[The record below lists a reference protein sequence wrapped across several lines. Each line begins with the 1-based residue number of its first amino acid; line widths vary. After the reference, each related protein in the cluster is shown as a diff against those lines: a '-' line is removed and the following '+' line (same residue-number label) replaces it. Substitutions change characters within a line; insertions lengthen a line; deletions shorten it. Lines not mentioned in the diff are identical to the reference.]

1 MILNCQKEPI
11 QELKHLADSD
21 RHSVLVEGPSGC
33 GKSYL
38 AKQYAAMLGISDFAV
53 INPTVQDIRDS
64 INGSYNLD
72 SPIVLCIENLDC
84 GVPAASYTILKFLEE
99 PLSHVYLVVTCR
111 NVNTGVPDTIVSR
124 CACVSMSAPVD
135 VDIENYAQVVDA
147 ARYEMMKSTPIWRA
161 VRTFKDID
169 SVIRFNQSQID
180 YFNSLQSS
188 LNFSDTISAL
198 AWKLGH
204 YDDGSETDILFVINY
219 LMCVSNSGH
228 VRKHAIQCARELS
241 QSRIAPHAV
250 VAKFLFDCK
259 YGT

>member
-11 QELKHLADSD
+11 QELKQLADSD

-99 PLSHVYLVVTCR
+99 PLSHVYLQLKPNCQIQPPR
-111 NVNTGVPDTIVSR
+111 PAAPKLLSLISFL
-124 CACVSMSAPVD
+124 SA
-135 VDIENYAQVVDA
+135 
-147 ARYEMMKSTPIWRA
+147 S
-161 VRTFKDID
+161 F
-169 SVIRFNQSQID
+169 F
-180 YFNSLQSS
+180 
-188 LNFSDTISAL
+188 
-198 AWKLGH
+198 
-204 YDDGSETDILFVINY
+204 
-219 LMCVSNSGH
+219 LM
-228 VRKHAIQCARELS
+228 I
-241 QSRIAPHAV
+241 
-250 VAKFLFDCK
+250 
-259 YGT
+259 